1 MQLDEALHLIEPGMH
16 VLDIGAAPGSW
27 LQYTGKKLH
36 APGHV
41 LGLDLQPIVPIGPTV
56 TTAVCDVFDHAKV
69 LESLSKLGWTQ
80 VDLLLSDAAPNT
92 SGIKDVDQWRSVE
105 LNRRILDLCRQF
117 LRRGG
122 NAVFKVFRGADF
134 DPFTH
139 DVRRVFQN
147 IKVISVT
154 ASRDRSKEVYI
165 VGVSRQ

>member
-1 MQLDEALHLIEPGMH
+1 MQLDEALHLILPGMR

-56 TTAVCDVFDHAKV
+56 TTTVCDVCDHAKV
-69 LESLSKLGWTQ
+69 LEALTALGWKQ
-80 VDLLLSDAAPNT
+80 VDLILSDAAPNT
-92 SGIKDVDQWRSVE
+92 SGIRDVDQWRSVE
-105 LNRRILDLCRQF
+105 LNQRILALCKEF
-117 LRRGG
+117 LRPGG

-134 DPFTH
+134 DAFTH
-139 DVRRVFQN
+139 DVRRVFQS